1 MTTLD
6 QYNLLFLISALLL
19 ILCKLIQPKRFGDF
33 LRLTGY
39 GTYNQIHKRPTL
51 YVIQKFDLLLFFQF
65 ILAVSTFLSLYKSE
79 LRTVSEIRLSDIYF
93 NGSVLLIYFPLKRIL
108 ELGAGSWLKIESQI
122 GAYVF
127 QKMNSLHFFGLWLL
141 LINMLIVYSFG
152 PTIWMFYIALIL
164 GLIILFLGFITTF
177 FRFRFLIRRRWLL
190 FILYICTF
198 EIAPLVVLWKIF
210 KNVW

>member
-51 YVIQKFDLLLFFQF
+51 FIIQKFDLLLYFQF
-65 ILAVSTFLSLYKSE
+65 ILAVSTFLSFYKSE
-79 LRTVSEIRLSDIYF
+79 LSPFPELRLSDIYF
-93 NGSVLLIYFPLKRIL
+93 NGVVLLIYFPLKRFL
-108 ELGAGSWLKIESQI
+108 ELGAGIWLKIESQM

-152 PTIWMFYIALIL
+152 PKIWMFYLALIL
-164 GLIILFLGFITTF
+164 GIVIQFLGFVTTF

-198 EIAPLVVLWKIF
+198 EIAPLAILWKIF
-210 KNVW
+210 IKVW